1 MDSVWHRAKD
11 RADAARRQNGA
22 RSGTHLGTSAATAR
36 SAKAE
41 IAESKY
47 CSRFP
52 NAQAFGPNGS
62 GLGLPGPVQL
72 FGKANTGSET
82 DENGA
87 GLTND
92 PSGDN
97 EITVGSF
104 IQLDL
109 FNILPSLTSL
119 TMSFSANSTTSGETW
134 QVWGTNTA
142 GTLGSGTIPGGTLL
156 DSCTSVGGPGDPCEA
171 VRNIAGAGA
180 FRYLDVTAFGDA
192 SNVLLHTV
200 DAAVPGPIVGA
211 GLPGLVA
218 TCGGL
223 LGLARR
229 RRRKQIA

>member
-1 MDSVWHRAKD
+1 MRAITL
-11 RADAARRQNGA
+11 A
-22 RSGTHLGTSAATAR
+22 AATALTGVLFFLTPAQANEVWDFTGTNTALGQ
-36 SAKAE
+36 SHNYTGNLGD
-41 IAESKY
+41 II
-47 CSRFP
+47 

-119 TMSFSANSTTSGETW
+119 TKSFTANSTTSGETW